1 MLSFQE
7 DAIGIRLRDVI
18 GFTPRLISF
27 PPGAANLIG
36 VGPAVFLFRYYT
48 AVRCTVSVAC
58 VA

>member
-36 VGPAVFLFRYYT
+36 VGPAVFSFRYH
-48 AVRCTVSVAC
+48 AGVRYTVSVA
-58 VA
+58 